1 VIVVTRHVICIT
13 KNNSV
18 ASPNF
23 KAIMRFYDI
32 DGIEM
37 DVQDPKFFIDEDN
50 YKELKSNLEEIL
62 DEHYGLN
69 EKQML

>member
-1 VIVVTRHVICIT
+1 
-13 KNNSV
+13 
-18 ASPNF
+18 
-23 KAIMRFYDI
+23 MRFYDI